1 MPSTEP
7 PATGLF
13 VPRQSNSSAQTPEL
27 FGGEGG
33 CLDGG
38 KGGCF
43 DGGKGDK
50 SGKGGCLD
58 GGMGDKS
65 GSRPWQGA
73 AAAGPYGKAQQQQ
86 ELIKQLLQQ
95 QKQSQEREQALERR
109 AYDLEGQVTH
119 VVGQVR
125 WMLNT
130 LDRVMPLSDSG
141 SGH

>member
-7 PATGLF
+7 PATGVL
-13 VPRQSNSSAQTPEL
+13 VPRQSSSSAQTPEL

-38 KGGCF
+38 VGG
-43 DGGKGDK
+43 
-50 SGKGGCLD
+50 
-58 GGMGDKS
+58 KS

-73 AAAGPYGKAQQQQ
+73 AAAGPYGKAQQQ
-86 ELIKQLLQQ
+86 ELIKQLLHQ

-109 AYDLEGQVTH
+109 VYDLEGQVTH

-130 LDRVMPLSDSG
+130 LDRVMPLDPG
-141 SGH
+141 DDCFFGAGLPDHLLYRD